1 MPDVFKILKDLELRA
16 VGLDPESNKM
26 QEGYFVSFRS
36 VGLPITKND
45 FKDPWSPLGTNLE
58 KNIPATPPAD
68 PNTAPKTGS
77 AGMDENSI
85 FASKIAASQ
94 QAYLNTFLLTDDKLR
109 MNSQYTPIPST
120 SKVSDTW
127 YAIITGANGIPTD
140 SELNPTMKKA
150 YDDAKAKLMDKDG
163 NPTPHYQA
171 YMNYQDEYKS
181 KVRTW
186 QRAYAAVFS
195 DPMKLQH
202 WPLEGRG
209 YHDDADEA
217 MDRWNGLGF
226 KSEIETAIATLAAQ
240 GMDPA
245 IALIARAKKKFINS
259 LNEFQ
264 SVGQIPYTIMIP
276 RTWYDKSNDDGWTQY
291 SSTEFHTEAHYKG
304 SSTSY
309 GGGGGFSLGFFSVGG
324 GFDHAEDR
332 KELKSQTKNVEVT
345 FQYCAVDIKRPWLDS
360 SLLNL
365 KNWFLMGDYKAGCI
379 SKGNFGQ
386 ELPKNKNEE
395 HTFLP
400 SVVTSLILIKDLS
413 IKWDNWQSEW
423 ASMSKTTS
431 GGLSVGYGPFAVS
444 GHYSHH
450 QEKRDFEADHSGES
464 LRVEG
469 IQLVGYVS
477 EIIPFSP
484 AVDSSKYLQKAAS
497 GQRK

>member
-276 RTWYDKSNDDGWTQY
+276 RT
-291 SSTEFHTEAHYKG
+291 
-304 SSTSY
+304 
-309 GGGGGFSLGFFSVGG
+309 
-324 GFDHAEDR
+324 
-332 KELKSQTKNVEVT
+332 
-345 FQYCAVDIKRPWLDS
+345 
-360 SLLNL
+360 
-365 KNWFLMGDYKAGCI
+365 
-379 SKGNFGQ
+379 
-386 ELPKNKNEE
+386 
-395 HTFLP
+395 
-400 SVVTSLILIKDLS
+400 
-413 IKWDNWQSEW
+413 
-423 ASMSKTTS
+423 
-431 GGLSVGYGPFAVS
+431 
-444 GHYSHH
+444 
-450 QEKRDFEADHSGES
+450 
-464 LRVEG
+464 
-469 IQLVGYVS
+469 
-477 EIIPFSP
+477 
-484 AVDSSKYLQKAAS
+484 
-497 GQRK
+497 